1 MKTDS
6 GPGRLSIEADS
17 LQFRTEMAEKGV
29 HILLSLPNATA
40 ATAEMDQ
47 LYTKYIPRCK
57 RSTLRVVSRKLTARA
72 EARRRAKNEDHDDI
86 VDEQEDIVDA
96 DVEVLGDDEVA
107 KCGDGG
113 GTNDVTSD
121 SQKAKKICNVSITN
135 LDLGNIVNG
144 FSDDPIELRP
154 FDYSFR
160 RGTIVN
166 TWKAVGFVPMTANAV
181 NDPKVRYE
189 LGDGGAPEK
198 VQRRMEALEKE
209 YAVSGKK
216 LTAIGMNGH
225 LLDAEMPKVVKQ
237 APISDTSEAKI
248 QKMVDEGVVGKA
260 GKWFKVGV
268 CVANGKEVLE
278 AVRRVKVKV
287 AEEAAAKECKA
298 QETADFVKW
307 MALKEFVKWYGDD
320 QKVDKDGYPLLT
332 KKAAVAIVKLLLPRI
347 APDLKLNDFKT
358 LKKCVKWLG
367 DLAGGTTW
375 VTEMRA
381 VEDSY
386 SNNEMPLRR
395 LF

>member
-1 MKTDS
+1 
-6 GPGRLSIEADS
+6 
-17 LQFRTEMAEKGV
+17 
-29 HILLSLPNATA
+29 
-40 ATAEMDQ
+40 
-47 LYTKYIPRCK
+47 
-57 RSTLRVVSRKLTARA
+57 
-72 EARRRAKNEDHDDI
+72 
-86 VDEQEDIVDA
+86 
-96 DVEVLGDDEVA
+96 
-107 KCGDGG
+107 
-113 GTNDVTSD
+113 
-121 SQKAKKICNVSITN
+121 
-135 LDLGNIVNG
+135 
-144 FSDDPIELRP
+144 
-154 FDYSFR
+154 
-160 RGTIVN
+160 
-166 TWKAVGFVPMTANAV
+166 
-181 NDPKVRYE
+181 
-189 LGDGGAPEK
+189 
-198 VQRRMEALEKE
+198 
-209 YAVSGKK
+209 
-216 LTAIGMNGH
+216 MNGH

-287 AEEAAAKECKA
+287 AKEAAAKECKA